1 MAEKQAPLSARAGFW
16 CTLWIR
22 MTDIV
27 VHDVNID
34 ELVDY
39 KKFELEENISLRDKS
54 TAALIKLLTYLL

>member
-1 MAEKQAPLSARAGFW
+1 
-16 CTLWIR
+16 